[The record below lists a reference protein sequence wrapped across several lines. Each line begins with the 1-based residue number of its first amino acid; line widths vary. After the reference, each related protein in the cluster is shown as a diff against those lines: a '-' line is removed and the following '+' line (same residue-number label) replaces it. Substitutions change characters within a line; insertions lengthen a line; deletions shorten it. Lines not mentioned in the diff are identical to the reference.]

1 MLCFQSLPHSY
12 LVTSCI
18 EEDCAPKVATVN
30 RNVDSDTNDY
40 KMSPKSRDSNDDLIQ
55 SHTEVMWTII
65 RFDPRVPRPSSHRN
79 WSLNQTGTPEHSR
92 WAATWNAVVARDNAS
107 KGALWRVAILSQT
120 SSSAKTTC
128 FACEISS
135 VAIPAMT
142 YENFASP
149 NLIPPRRSSTG
160 LSMGFLS
167 PKKTFLKPVP
177 EADWLTPISSGR
189 LPPDLSSG
197 SPPTHSTLD
206 PFSAIGQTEKTKVW
220 SQDKEKILLGPFEY
234 MFQHPGK
241 DIRTLLI
248 KAFNEW
254 LRVPEESLAII
265 TKVVGMLHTASLL
278 WVAGAQYRRHEL
290 FAQTD

>member
-1 MLCFQSLPHSY
+1 
-12 LVTSCI
+12 
-18 EEDCAPKVATVN
+18 
-30 RNVDSDTNDY
+30 
-40 KMSPKSRDSNDDLIQ
+40 
-55 SHTEVMWTII
+55 
-65 RFDPRVPRPSSHRN
+65 
-79 WSLNQTGTPEHSR
+79 
-92 WAATWNAVVARDNAS
+92 
-107 KGALWRVAILSQT
+107 
-120 SSSAKTTC
+120 
-128 FACEISS
+128 
-135 VAIPAMT
+135 MT
-142 YENFASP
+142 YENLASP
-149 NLIPPRRSSTG
+149 NFIPPRRSSTG

-197 SPPTHSTLD
+197 SPPTQFTLD

-220 SQDKEKILLGPFEY
+220 SHDKEKILLGPFEY

-241 DIRTLLI
+241 DIRTQLI

-278 WVAGAQYRRHEL
+278 
-290 FAQTD
+290 